1 LEKASKTY
9 IGEDLHSFCSP
20 LTKRPWDS
28 HRIVPESLINIAH
41 LPKLNKSSG
50 FAHDWT
56 ACVALS
62 IAVAAGIA
70 HAAALRLAALWRP
83 DQTALSAPRCPL
95 FSALRTQLGHRAMSE
110 KCQKR
115 PLNRI

>member
-9 IGEDLHSFCSP
+9 IGDDLHSFCSP

-28 HRIVPESLINIAH
+28 HRIVPESLVNIAH

-50 FAHDWT
+50 FADDWT
-56 ACVALS
+56 ACVAPS
-62 IAVAAGIA
+62 IAGAAGIA

-95 FSALRTQLGHRAMSE
+95 FSA
-110 KCQKR
+110 
-115 PLNRI
+115 